1 MIGLG
6 GLIASF
12 FTIIYAYGRNTYS
25 LSRAGYFPHFL
36 SITHPTLKTPHIALI
51 AGGVVGLALACLIT
65 YLGTQSGLLA
75 GQVVG
80 ALLYMAV
87 FGAVVS
93 YFMQCLSFIFLR
105 RRLPNIERPYRSPVG
120 VWGAGVAG
128 AIALIS
134 LISLYANE
142 AYRPGVVGTLIYFL
156 IGIAYFAIVGRHRL
170 VLSPEE
176 EFALTRGQHGHPE
189 TEGYGKTHI
198 TDIPGEGM
206 APKPQEAP
214 AG

>member
-1 MIGLG
+1 
-6 GLIASF
+6 
-12 FTIIYAYGRNTYS
+12 
-25 LSRAGYFPHFL
+25 
-36 SITHPTLKTPHIALI
+36 
-51 AGGVVGLALACLIT
+51 VVGLALACLIT
-65 YLGTQSGLLA
+65 YLGTQQNLLA

-93 YFMQCLSFIFLR
+93 YFMQCLSFIYLR
-105 RRLPNIERPYRSPVG
+105 RRLPNIDRPYRSPVG

-128 AIALIS
+128 TIALIS

-156 IGIAYFAIVGRHRL
+156 IGIAYFALIGRNRL

-189 TEGYGKTHI
+189 TEGYGQTKV
-198 TDIPGEGM
+198 TDIPAEVGS
-206 APKPQEAP
+206 KPMEAP
-214 AG
+214 TG